1 MVRAAY
7 DLFCANGYLGTT
19 ISAVAKN
26 AGVAV
31 PTIYYTFG
39 TKAALLDEALG
50 AAIVGF
56 DRWRQ
61 PPPDPQTAELLSS
74 HHWWDEFES
83 SPTSHAALDTF
94 FTHGVGIL
102 ERAAPLVATLHGAN
116 GDPEAAEVL
125 RISEER
131 RVSAYRESAGVIA
144 AKPGGL
150 RPGLTVAKATDIL
163 LVLFSAE
170 LYQSVRTGRGWSA
183 KRTEAFLHQLLT
195 AQLLPPDPPARGR
208 PSRSRRTPSKL
219 ASGSRSSAWRPP
231 S

>member
-1 MVRAAY
+1 MSMASSTRADRALVTRRRMVRAAY
-7 DLFCANGYLGTT
+7 DLFCDNGYLGTT
-19 ISAVAKN
+19 ISAIAKE

-39 TKAALLDEALG
+39 TKAVLLSEALG

-56 DRWRQ
+56 DRWR
-61 PPPDPQTAELLSS
+61 PPPADPQIDELLPWN
-74 HHWWDEFES
+74 HWWEEFES
-83 SPTSHAALDTF
+83 SPTSDAAFDTF
-94 FTHGVGIL
+94 FSHGVGIL
-102 ERAAPLVATLHGAN
+102 ERAAPLVATLHGAS

-125 RISEER
+125 RTSEER
-131 RVSAYRESAGVIA
+131 RLGAYRESVRIIA

-183 KRTEAFLHQLLT
+183 ERTESFLYQLLT
-195 AQLLPPDPPARGR
+195 TQLLA
-208 PSRSRRTPSKL
+208 
-219 ASGSRSSAWRPP
+219 A
-231 S
+231 